1 MDGERR
7 GDERRGISHPSRDH
21 TEYRNRVSRLD
32 ARLPHRALRFEAV
45 GHVSLRLGNIYALK
59 RE

>member
-7 GDERRGISHPSRDH
+7 VAERGGISHPSRDH
-21 TEYRNRVSRLD
+21 TEYWNRVSRLD
-32 ARLPHRALRFEAV
+32 ARLPYRALRAV
-45 GHVSLRLGNIYALK
+45 GHVSLRLGNIYDFK

>member
-7 GDERRGISHPSRDH
+7 VAERGGISHPSRDH
-21 TEYRNRVSRLD
+21 TEYWNRVSRLD
-32 ARLPHRALRFEAV
+32 ARLPYRALRFGAV
-45 GHVSLRLGNIYALK
+45 GHVSLRLGNIYDFK